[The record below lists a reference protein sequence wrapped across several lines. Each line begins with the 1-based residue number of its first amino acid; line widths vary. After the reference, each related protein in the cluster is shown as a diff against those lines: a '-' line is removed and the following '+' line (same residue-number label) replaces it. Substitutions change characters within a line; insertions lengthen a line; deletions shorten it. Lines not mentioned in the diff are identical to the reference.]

1 MINLALYIPQFGV
14 VDAYG
19 TDTAGLDNALGIYLS
34 AWGIVTLIFLIA
46 CLRSSIA
53 LISLFFFLDVTF
65 WLLYVSSFTTNGS
78 ILINSAAGFFSG
90 VENVTKAGGAFGI
103 VSPLVHGVNEAHTN
117 NQLTAAIAGYTA
129 LAGLLTKDTSY
140 FLLPVGDQSKKRL

>member
-1 MINLALYIPQFGV
+1 MGNRHLNLPHCLSPIFNRSDLPILLPRRHLLAPV
-14 VDAYG
+14 R
-19 TDTAGLDNALGIYLS
+19 IY
-34 AWGIVTLIFLIA
+34 VYFN
-46 CLRSSIA
+46 R
-53 LISLFFFLDVTF
+53 F
-65 WLLYVSSFTTNGS
+65 

-103 VSPLVHGVNEAHTN
+103 VSPLVHGFNEALTN